1 MWTRVQGD
9 VDEEYIATLH
19 KFDAQLE
26 FVSEDVENVP
36 VFRLVDRRRIST
48 SPRRR

>member
-26 FVSEDVENVP
+26 FVSEDVENVA
-36 VFRLVDRRRIST
+36 VFRLVDRRRIFT
-48 SPRRR
+48 

>member
-26 FVSEDVENVP
+26 FVSEDAENVSI
-36 VFRLVDRRRIST
+36 FRPVDRRRIFT
-48 SPRRR
+48 